1 MTINYPEVFK
11 GKRVLITG
19 ASGFIGGA
27 LADVLVMSGAEVYVT
42 GRGVDYHKLLY
53 GSANK
58 MNIPL
63 AHAVERIIFC
73 DITDFFQ
80 VGHAIK
86 VADPDYIF
94 HLAAIT
100 QVTEAKDW
108 AVHCFNVNTM
118 GTLNLLE
125 AARLT
130 KPDAKIII
138 TTTDKV
144 YGHPPSS
151 KMPCHESTNFFVT
164 HPYDASKASADLI
177 ARAYASQYKMK
188 INVARMANVYG
199 PGDTNW
205 KRIIPGLIRWTFN
218 SERPIIRSDGLQ
230 VRQYIYI
237 SEAVRGLLLVVN
249 WMSNIVTDD
258 KFTFDVWNMG
268 PPNDGYSVIDIIFE
282 TAMAIGKEW
291 GVWMVEPDIRGEAS
305 DESDQLIIDSS
316 FANDLLG
323 WTPDVDL
330 SHGIRLTA
338 DWFVQLTNKEYLL
351 K

>member
-1 MTINYPEVFK
+1 MTINYPEIFN

-27 LADVLVMSGAEVYVT
+27 LADVLVMAGAEVYVI
-42 GRGVDYHKLLY
+42 GRGVDYGKLLY
-53 GSANK
+53 GSVDK
-58 MNIPL
+58 MNVPL
-63 AHAVERIIFC
+63 AHMVERIIFC

-94 HLAAIT
+94 HLAAVT

-144 YGHPPSS
+144 YGHPHKSE
-151 KMPCHESTNFFVT
+151 MPCTENTHFFVT

-177 ARAYASQYKMK
+177 ARAYAVQYGMK
-188 INVARMANVYG
+188 ISVTRNANVYG

-218 SERPIIRSDGLQ
+218 RERPVIRSDGLQ
-230 VRQYIYI
+230 VRQYVYI
-237 SEAVRGLLLVVN
+237 SDVVDGLLRVAN
-249 WMSNIVTDD
+249 WMNRQDASY
-258 KFTFDVWNMG
+258 DVWNMG
-268 PPNDGYSVIDIIFE
+268 PMNDGYSVIDIIFE

-291 GVWMVEPDIRGEAS
+291 GVWMVEPDIRGEAH
-305 DESDQLIIDSS
+305 DESDRLVIDSS
-316 FANDLLG
+316 FANAMLG
-323 WTPDVDL
+323 WTPTTDL

-338 DWFVQLTNKEYLL
+338 EWFARMTNKEYLL